1 MGNENNKIVIL
12 KKKIDVYKLH
22 ILISNFVVYVFI
34 VYHVESDR
42 LRLLNEESMF
52 HINIYSIKVV
62 SKEEEKK

>member
-62 SKEEEKK
+62 SKEEEKR

>member
-22 ILISNFVVYVFI
+22 ILISNLVVYVFI

-62 SKEEEKK
+62 SKEEEKR